1 MTTEEVAERLG
12 VSPAR
17 VRQFVGEERLPAERG
32 GRTLLFERS
41 AVDKF
46 AAQDRRAGR
55 PGVQARGST
64 SRPEE
69 EEEVAVDSESP
80 APAAPDLEVEVRRLR
95 EENLRLRRELGQARQ
110 LAEALQG
117 SVTSLG
123 QLADVL
129 ANSLSE

>member
-69 EEEVAVDSESP
+69 EEVAVDSESP

>member
-69 EEEVAVDSESP
+69 EAAVDSESP

-95 EENLRLRRELGQARQ
+95 EENLRLRRELSQARQ

-117 SVTSLG
+117 SAISLG